1 MKCNGCWKPLDGRA
15 IATTCGHI
23 FCTDDASRILQA
35 GTCPLCEHALS
46 KSNMKAVDMSPSD
59 DWINVLL
66 VAPTMIMA
74 GIPPHSSILTSA
86 CDYLQPSMI
95 EVSLGGLIAIPRR
108 SIPTTLRCGWP
119 EKCCHV
125 SLDLDAVMKSAF
137 KGVVFWIG
145 QKDVESQVTVTKA
158 VQLKARFE
166 EVQAKYLEKLE
177 QVHAAYQKAMKRAQ
191 ALEHEKESLVK
202 DRTELQEKQ
211 KRKLEEMYDSLK
223 SEYDLLKRGTIMPSS
238 GRRERT
244 SLFDARPLSAGNMN
258 MPRDRTPVFDAPS
271 LPPRA
276 RTGGSPAGLSPSI
289 HYRAS
294 PFPTADTSVFTP
306 TTTNPSNALR
316 NLLLSPLRKW
326 PRQSS
331 KLSRPPPALRAHR
344 GGAADGRL
352 LTWWDK
358 VYPHYGRHS
367 RASAFGSSTE
377 QKDADATAA
386 VGADAG
392 QGDEGLEAAAGAGT
406 VAVIQPE
413 HLPWWRRLG
422 KRERLARSSGTMQ
435 RLR

>member
-1 MKCNGCWKPLDGRA
+1 MKCNGCWKTLDGRA

-46 KSNMKAVDMSPSD
+46 KSNMKAVDISPSD

-66 VAPTMIMA
+66 AAPTMIMA
-74 GIPPHSSILTSA
+74 GIPPHSI
-86 CDYLQPSMI
+86 
-95 EVSLGGLIAIPRR
+95 
-108 SIPTTLRCGWP
+108 
-119 EKCCHV
+119 
-125 SLDLDAVMKSAF
+125 MKSAF

-158 VQLKARFE
+158 MQLKARFE

-202 DRTELQEKQ
+202 DRTELQEKYSEKSRQ

-223 SEYDLLKRGTIMPSS
+223 TEYDLLKRGTIMPSS

-244 SLFDARPLSAGNMN
+244 SLFDARPQSAGNMN
-258 MPRDRTPVFDAPS
+258 MPRDRTPIFDAPS

-326 PRQSS
+326 PGQSS

-358 VYPHYGRHS
+358 VYSHHGRHS
-367 RASAFGSSTE
+367 RASATGTSSTE

-392 QGDEGLEAAAGAGT
+392 QGHEGLGAAAGAGT
-406 VAVIQPE
+406 VAVMQPE

-422 KRERLARSSGTMQ
+422 KREQLARSSGTMR